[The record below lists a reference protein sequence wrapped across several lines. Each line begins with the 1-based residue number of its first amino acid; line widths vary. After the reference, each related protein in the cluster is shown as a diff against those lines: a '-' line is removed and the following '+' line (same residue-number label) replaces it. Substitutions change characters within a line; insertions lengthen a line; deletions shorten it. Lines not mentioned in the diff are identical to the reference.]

1 MRAIESASASVR
13 LERTRLTQAS
23 LPSAFRDAASVARY
37 EAGRVP
43 NLSLLRHM
51 ARLGKV
57 SVGWIL
63 QEIPPQSPRRT
74 QDENTSLP
82 DIPEP
87 VRNLIVFLRS
97 EMVKLASLPKE
108 RRKRYEHRLLEL
120 IARVKQDLE
129 DYRHLLEGGGRQS
142 QSRARQ
148 STKQRRTP

>member
-1 MRAIESASASVR
+1 MAGRQAFVDYQRLHMRAIEVG
-13 LERTRLTQAS
+13 ERIGQIREKLGLTQGEFAERLS
-23 LPSAFRDAASVARY
+23 VTRASVARY

-108 RRKRYEHRLLEL
+108 APEALRAPPPRTDRPRE
-120 IARVKQDLE
+120 AR
-129 DYRHLLEGGGRQS
+129 S
-142 QSRARQ
+142 
-148 STKQRRTP
+148 